1 MPFLKT
7 IRVKI
12 LAAFA
17 GAGLFVLL
25 SVLTGLEGVSMLRTH
40 ADQVAVDT
48 VRSMLVLQATERAWA
63 AAVNRTRTGVALVLA
78 EREQGLAQARAGRNA
93 ALAELD
99 QARRDMEAVPLTD
112 EEKASWADVQ
122 VAFTGWKSTDDAI
135 WRTLDAGDGHAAL
148 DLAEGKSAAAFAAG
162 SRPLRALAEIEGRES
177 REAQAVAHATA
188 TSVTQRLLVLLGIG
202 FAAASILG
210 GLLLFRCLRPL
221 TQMTRVIERIA
232 LGDLEHKVEY
242 RAEDEIGRLADAVRG
257 TIEYLRSLAR
267 GAEALSRGD
276 VSVSVVPR
284 SPEDLL
290 SRNFAWAV
298 EALTGMVQDMSGLIQ
313 AAQEGDLSKRVE
325 VNRFQGVYAELMRGA
340 NGMMEAFSAPM
351 QEALRV
357 LERIASKDLTVRTHG
372 DFHGEYA
379 LVMSA
384 VDEAARNL
392 ERSLEQV
399 AVAAQQVASAS
410 GQIAQSSQSVAQ
422 GASEQANALAQT
434 SSSLTEI
441 AASTRHNAESAREA
455 DGLAA
460 TAKAALDSGSASMN
474 QMSQA
479 MSRIR
484 RSAEGTAAIIRDI
497 NEIAFQT
504 NLLALNAAVEAA
516 RAGDAGRGFAVVAE
530 EVRNLAMRSKEA
542 ARKTESL
549 INDSMQITQQ
559 GERISAQVGESL
571 QEIVESVGKVT
582 EIVGAIAVSSAQ
594 QAQGIERVTTAAG
607 QMDAVTQRAAA
618 NSEQTSSAA
627 VELNAQAQEMTE
639 LVGEFVIHRGG
650 QARGALPSVD
660 EVMGDAESYGAG
672 EAAEIG
678 Q

>member
-12 LAAFA
+12 LAAFG
-17 GAGLFVLL
+17 GAGLFVVL
-25 SVLTGLEGVSMLRTH
+25 SALTGMEGVSMLRTQ

-63 AAVNRTRTGVALVLA
+63 AAVNRTRIGVALALA
-78 EREQGLAQARAGRNA
+78 EREQGQAQARAGRNA

-112 EEKASWADVQ
+112 EEKATWVEVLA
-122 VAFTGWKSTDDAI
+122 AFTSWKSTDDAI
-135 WRTLDAGDGHAAL
+135 WRALDAGDGHAAL

-162 SRPLRALAEIEGRES
+162 GKPLRALAEIEGRES
-177 REAQAVAHATA
+177 REAQAAAHATA
-188 TSVTQRLLVLLGIG
+188 NSVTQRLVGLLGIG

-221 TQMTRVIERIA
+221 AQMTGVMERIA
-232 LGDLEHKVEY
+232 LGDLDHKVEH
-242 RAEDEIGRLADAVRG
+242 RAEDEIGKLADAVRG
-257 TIEYLRSLAR
+257 TIDYLRSLSR
-267 GAEALSRGD
+267 GAEALSRVD

-298 EALTGMVQDMSGLIQ
+298 EALSGMVQDMSGLIQ
-313 AAQEGDLSKRVE
+313 AAREGDLSKRVE
-325 VNRFQGVYAELMRGA
+325 VNRFQGAYAELMRGA

-357 LERIASKDLTVRTHG
+357 LEQIASKDLTVRTHG

-384 VDEAARNL
+384 VDEAAKNL

-441 AASTRHNAESAREA
+441 AASTRRNAESAREA

-516 RAGDAGRGFAVVAE
+516 RAGVAGRGFAVVAE

-549 INDSMQITQQ
+549 ISDSMQITQQ

-571 QEIVESVGKVT
+571 QGIVESVGKVT

-650 QARGALPSVD
+650 QVRGALPTAD
-660 EVMGDAESYGAG
+660 EVMGGAESYGAG
-672 EAAEIG
+672 DAAGIG